1 VVESTLSND
10 SDSCA
15 GGSVAVGGVFS
26 DRQVKGDDPDVKGY
40 PGPARWVGRG
50 VENQI
55 NKKIYFIEKVLSRG

>member
-1 VVESTLSND
+1 LSND

-40 PGPARWVGRG
+40 PGPSGWVGRRA
-50 VENQI
+50 ETQI
-55 NKKIYFIEKVLSRG
+55 NTKIYSI